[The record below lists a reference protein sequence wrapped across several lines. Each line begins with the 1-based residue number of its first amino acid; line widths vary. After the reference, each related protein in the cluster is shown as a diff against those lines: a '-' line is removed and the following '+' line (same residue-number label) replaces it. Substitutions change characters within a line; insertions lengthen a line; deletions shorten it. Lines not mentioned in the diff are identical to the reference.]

1 MEWRQQSAVSC
12 ELAFQE
18 AQRWLEEV
26 TKKSFESKSFRM
38 ALEDGVLLCD
48 LINTLKPGII
58 KRVNRL
64 STPIA
69 GLDNVTVF
77 LKACE
82 KLGLNEAQLF
92 HPGDLQDVSTRVTVR
107 REETSRRLKNVLI
120 TIYWLGRKAQSDPFY
135 TGPQLNLKSFEGLL
149 GIALSKALE
158 ESVQSKLSVR
168 DSGYVEGWFSDREDP
183 FSLKQSGYRREDSV
197 ESFDSVESRTLSVAS
212 DFTLRASSESCYSD
226 AEAEHCFRMAEGSK
240 SDAPIRERAHGPS
253 ALRKKRQEYKQGD
266 RSYAGHLTSESGRG
280 LGRNL
285 PPASAFLQWASSYQS
300 DSDSDM
306 DHPEPDLEQDDLAS
320 RRFRSVTSVA
330 PVNFAIPSRSPGP
343 RVASIVTPSAGKSWL
358 TLSDASRLAA
368 VPPKRSNQSVSS
380 IPSENGPPEC
390 ESATLEE
397 EFLQRS
403 LNNGMSDS
411 DEDRGYADPVLD
423 DLYARRVLIS
433 EHQTSIKADSDKF
446 MPKYWTPEEDLHVK
460 NIRLGSQRRPWYKKM
475 QGFRSKSMGDITLE
489 PIPQESDNCSSF
501 DPQGSRHVHPRSVG
515 ELTLEPSAIQ
525 RVRHEQLENIRTRMK
540 ESEAKWHEDLSRW
553 KSRRR
558 STNSDLHRKREEREK
573 IELICVGG
581 AGAIKTAQLTGVA
594 EESSNM
600 PGPMSDAGSSVSSTR
615 LTGWSTTSAAPLTNG
630 TSSALTRGTDIETS
644 DSAQLCT
651 GEFLNPSAAVVS
663 EQSSPTSVATI
674 DPEPY
679 EQQGQDF
686 SRRNSLLESFYA
698 GGARLSATLPRG
710 FRRSEGCSRLSTGV
724 TPRPFGAKPSKVSSM
739 PKAYSVDDSHK
750 SLISGHRDYSITP
763 SFLSGQG
770 KVTASTDT
778 VHSRSSTHPINSRK
792 VKEERRDGRSSAPPT
807 NYFFTNVTMASSVIQ
822 TSPPVFSEI
831 REIKV
836 GQSEMR
842 VCLNQK
848 PNSGRDFG
856 FKVHWDSTGAWV
868 KSVQAGSPAEL
879 CGLLMGDEIVAL
891 GGCRVAE
898 MNYEQFKGNMDS
910 TQQKGTLL
918 MDIRRHGQN
927 DWGSSHPSP
936 PYKSHKTI
944 NLTSANSTLIGRPDH
959 YVSIGSTSNS
969 PVETVVKTQVNGQPA
984 NKVLSKTTNGRIQ
997 DNPVALRNK
1006 GGSESAISDLEVPSI
1021 NTTSSRWSWDHEE
1034 ERRRQE
1040 KWQLE
1045 QERLLQEK
1053 YQRDQEKLEE
1063 EWRRAQQEVYGED
1076 HGGPEEQKCGL
1087 DVLSNGNTTSPVP
1100 PPIATPSVASC
1111 QIAEKV
1117 GAAQNRQAAV
1127 QIAAGHQ
1134 SFKKEVE
1141 CDSTTKSQCSEESYG
1156 FAKLTVSDRTKSKST
1171 PALESLHKQDAK
1183 AAGSGKKKGQLSQA
1197 AKERLQILAEMRKR
1211 TQLLTDGSWIRQ
1223 RNASINKEPI
1233 AVGTP
1238 VRRYESLE
1246 NLHTTSSWSRQS
1258 YTPGFANRP
1267 HSAMGSTGSHRSG
1280 RSSLGPGSAIFS
1292 TGFKQSSLL
1301 ASNSPTPITTT
1312 PEPLTLESRPSSQQC
1327 GRLLSGR
1334 RMCSRCDQP
1343 LGKGA
1348 AMVIDSLEL
1357 CFHIG
1362 CFKCVSCRTDLGR
1375 GAESGAQV
1383 RVRHGQLFCNTCYS
1397 RIRVCS
1403 SISK

>member
-26 TKKSFESKSFRM
+26 TNKRFGSKTFRV

-48 LINTLKPGII
+48 LINKLKPGII
-58 KRVNRL
+58 KRLNRL

-69 GLDNVTVF
+69 GLDNVNVF

-107 REETSRRLKNVLI
+107 REETCRRLKNVLI

-135 TGPQLNLKSFEGLL
+135 TGPQLNLKALEGLL

-158 ESVQSKLSVR
+158 ESVQSKSSVR
-168 DSGYVEGWFSDREDP
+168 DSGYVEGWFSDREDLL
-183 FSLKQSGYRREDSV
+183 SLKQSGYRREDSV
-197 ESFDSVESRTLSVAS
+197 ESLDSVEFRPLSVAS
-212 DFTLRASSESCYSD
+212 DGTIRAGSEGCFSD

-240 SDAPIRERAHGPS
+240 SDAPIRGRVHVPS
-253 ALRKKRQEYKQGD
+253 ALRKKRQEYQQGD
-266 RSYAGHLTSESGRG
+266 RSYAGHLTRFPI
-280 LGRNL
+280 RR
-285 PPASAFLQWASSYQS
+285 
-300 DSDSDM
+300 
-306 DHPEPDLEQDDLAS
+306 S
-320 RRFRSVTSVA
+320 RY
-330 PVNFAIPSRSPGP
+330 PG
-343 RVASIVTPSAGKSWL
+343 
-358 TLSDASRLAA
+358 
-368 VPPKRSNQSVSS
+368 
-380 IPSENGPPEC
+380 
-390 ESATLEE
+390 
-397 EFLQRS
+397 
-403 LNNGMSDS
+403 
-411 DEDRGYADPVLD
+411 
-423 DLYARRVLIS
+423 
-433 EHQTSIKADSDKF
+433 
-446 MPKYWTPEEDLHVK
+446 
-460 NIRLGSQRRPWYKKM
+460 
-475 QGFRSKSMGDITLE
+475 SKSMGDIPLE

-501 DPQGSRHVHPRSVG
+501 DPLGSRHVHQRSVG

-525 RVRHEQLENIRTRMK
+525 RVQQEQLQNMRARMK
-540 ESEAKWHEDLSRW
+540 ESEAKWHEDLSKW

-558 STNSDLHRKREEREK
+558 SANSDLHRKREEREQ
-573 IELICVGG
+573 IELTSGG
-581 AGAIKTAQLTGVA
+581 GTSAIRTAPLTGGPG
-594 EESSNM
+594 ESSNM
-600 PGPMSDAGSSVSSTR
+600 PGPMSDAGSSVSSAR
-615 LTGWSTTSAAPLTNG
+615 LTGWSTTSASPLTNG
-630 TSSALTRGTDIETS
+630 TSSSLTRGTDIETP
-644 DSAQLCT
+644 DSAQMCT
-651 GEFLNPSAAVVS
+651 GEFFNPPAAVVS
-663 EQSSPTSVATI
+663 
-674 DPEPY
+674 EPY
-679 EQQGQDF
+679 EQQGPDF
-686 SRRNSLLESFYA
+686 SRRDSFLESFYA
-698 GGARLSATLPRG
+698 GGARISATLPRG
-710 FRRSEGCSRLSTGV
+710 FRRSEGCSRLSTGI
-724 TPRPFGAKPSKVSSM
+724 TPRLFGAKPSKVSTL
-739 PKAYSVDDSHK
+739 PKVYSIDDSHK
-750 SLISGHRDYSITP
+750 SLISGHRDYSIIP

-770 KVTASTDT
+770 KVTASAETG
-778 VHSRSSTHPINSRK
+778 HSRSSTHPINPK
-792 VKEERRDGRSSAPPT
+792 KADEDWRDGRSSAPPVNSFVT
-807 NYFFTNVTMASSVIQ
+807 KVTMAASMIQ
-822 TSPPVFSEI
+822 TSPVVSKI

-842 VCLNQK
+842 ICLNQK

-856 FKVHWDSTGAWV
+856 FKAHWDSTGACV

-898 MNYEQFKGNMDS
+898 MNYEQFKGSMDS
-910 TQQKGTLL
+910 AQQKGTLL

-927 DWGSSHPSP
+927 DWGSGHPSL

-944 NLTSANSTLIGRPDH
+944 NLTSANSTLIGRPEH
-959 YVSIGSTSNS
+959 YVSISTPSNS

-984 NKVLSKTTNGRIQ
+984 NKALTKMVNGRIQ

-1006 GGSESAISDLEVPSI
+1006 GATVSSWVYLCGGSESAISDLQVPSI
-1021 NTTSSRWSWDHEE
+1021 SSTSSRWSWDHEE

-1040 KWQLE
+1040 KWQME

-1053 YQRDQEKLEE
+1053 YRRDQEKLEE
-1063 EWRRAQQEVYGED
+1063 EWRRAQEEFYGEE
-1076 HGGPEEQKCGL
+1076 HGAPEEQKCL
-1087 DVLSNGNTTSPVP
+1087 AVLSNGNTTSHIP
-1100 PPIATPSVASC
+1100 PPIATTSVAST

-1117 GAAQNRQAAV
+1117 GAEQNRQAAV

-1134 SFKKEVE
+1134 SLKTEVE

-1197 AKERLQILAEMRKR
+1197 EKERLQILEEMRKK

-1223 RNASINKEPI
+1223 RNAINKESI
-1233 AVGTP
+1233 TAGTSIKS
-1238 VRRYESLE
+1238 YESLE
-1246 NLHTTSSWSRQS
+1246 NLHSTSSWSRQS
-1258 YTPGFANRP
+1258 YTSGVTNRP
-1267 HSAMGSTGSHRSG
+1267 HSALGSTGSYRSG

-1292 TGFKQSSLL
+1292 TGLKQALS
-1301 ASNSPTPITTT
+1301 ASNFHTPPITTT
-1312 PEPLTLESRPSSQQC
+1312 AETSVPESRSNSQQC

-1334 RMCSRCDQP
+1334 RMCSRCEQP

-1375 GAESGAQV
+1375 GIESGAQV
-1383 RVRHGQLFCNTCYS
+1383 RVRHRQLFCNNCY
-1397 RIRVCS
+1397 RVCPS
-1403 SISK
+1403 FSK

>member
-26 TKKSFESKSFRM
+26 TKKRFGSKSFRV

-69 GLDNVTVF
+69 GLDNVNVF

-120 TIYWLGRKAQSDPFY
+120 TIYWLGRRAQTDPFY
-135 TGPQLNLKSFEGLL
+135 TGPQLNLKAFEGLL
-149 GIALSKALE
+149 GTALSKALE
-158 ESVQSKLSVR
+158 ESVQSKSSVR
-168 DSGYVEGWFSDREDP
+168 DSGYAEGWFSDREEL
-183 FSLKQSGYRREDSV
+183 FSLKQSDYRREDSV
-197 ESFDSVESRTLSVAS
+197 ESLDSVESRTISVAS
-212 DFTLRASSESCYSD
+212 DCTLRAGSEGCFSD

-240 SDAPIRERAHGPS
+240 SDAPIRERVHVPS
-253 ALRKKRQEYKQGD
+253 ALRKKRQEYQQGD
-266 RSYAGHLTSESGRG
+266 RSYAGHLTRFPM
-280 LGRNL
+280 R
-285 PPASAFLQWASSYQS
+285 
-300 DSDSDM
+300 
-306 DHPEPDLEQDDLAS
+306 HS
-320 RRFRSVTSVA
+320 RY
-330 PVNFAIPSRSPGP
+330 PG
-343 RVASIVTPSAGKSWL
+343 
-358 TLSDASRLAA
+358 
-368 VPPKRSNQSVSS
+368 
-380 IPSENGPPEC
+380 
-390 ESATLEE
+390 
-397 EFLQRS
+397 
-403 LNNGMSDS
+403 
-411 DEDRGYADPVLD
+411 
-423 DLYARRVLIS
+423 
-433 EHQTSIKADSDKF
+433 
-446 MPKYWTPEEDLHVK
+446 
-460 NIRLGSQRRPWYKKM
+460 
-475 QGFRSKSMGDITLE
+475 SKSMGDVTLE
-489 PIPQESDNCSSF
+489 SIPQESDNCSSF
-501 DPQGSRHVHPRSVG
+501 DPLGSCLVHQRSFG

-525 RVRHEQLENIRTRMK
+525 RVQQEQLQNIRARMK

-558 STNSDLHRKREEREK
+558 SANSDLHRKLEEREQ
-573 IELICVGG
+573 IELICGG
-581 AGAIKTAQLTGVA
+581 GTSAVRTAQLTGVP
-594 EESSNM
+594 EKSFNM

-615 LTGWSTTSAAPLTNG
+615 LTGWSTTSASPLTNG
-630 TSSALTRGTDIETS
+630 ASSALTRGTDLETP
-644 DSAQLCT
+644 DSAQMCT
-651 GEFLNPSAAVVS
+651 GEFFNPSAAVVS
-663 EQSSPTSVATI
+663 EQSSSSSLATMH
-674 DPEPY
+674 PEPY
-679 EQQGQDF
+679 EQQGPDF
-686 SRRNSLLESFYA
+686 SRRASLLESFYA
-698 GGARLSATLPRG
+698 GGARMSATLPRG

-724 TPRPFGAKPSKVSSM
+724 TPRPFGAKPSKVSSL
-739 PKAYSVDDSHK
+739 PKVYSIDDSHK

-770 KVTASTDT
+770 KVTASADT
-778 VHSRSSTHPINSRK
+778 GHSRSSTHPINPK
-792 VKEERRDGRSSAPPT
+792 KEEEEKRDGRSSAPPMNSFAT
-807 NYFFTNVTMASSVIQ
+807 KVTMAASIVQ
-822 TSPPVFSEI
+822 ASPPIVSET

-856 FKVHWDSTGAWV
+856 FKAHWDSTGACV

-898 MNYEQFKGNMDS
+898 MNYEQFKGSMDS
-910 TQQKGTLL
+910 AQQKGTLL

-927 DWGSSHPSP
+927 DWGSGHPSL

-944 NLTSANSTLIGRPDH
+944 NLTSANSTLIGRPEH
-959 YVSIGSTSNS
+959 YVSISTTSNS

-984 NKVLSKTTNGRIQ
+984 KGVQSKMVNGRIQ

-1006 GGSESAISDLEVPSI
+1006 GGSESAISDLQVPSI
-1021 NTTSSRWSWDHEE
+1021 STTSSRWSWDHEE

-1040 KWQLE
+1040 KWQME

-1053 YQRDQEKLEE
+1053 YRRDQEKLEE
-1063 EWRRAQQEVYGED
+1063 EWRRAQQEVYGEEY
-1076 HGGPEEQKCGL
+1076 GGPEELKCL
-1087 DVLSNGNTTSPVP
+1087 DVLSNGNTTPHIP
-1100 PPIATPSVASC
+1100 PPIATTSVASN

-1117 GAAQNRQAAV
+1117 GAAQDRQAAV
-1127 QIAAGHQ
+1127 QIAAGRQ
-1134 SFKKEVE
+1134 SFKAEVE

-1171 PALESLHKQDAK
+1171 PALEGLHKQDAK
-1183 AAGSGKKKGQLSQA
+1183 GSGKKKGQLSQA
-1197 AKERLQILAEMRKR
+1197 EKERLQILEEMRKR

-1223 RNASINKEPI
+1223 RNASINKEPVT
-1233 AVGTP
+1233 VGTS
-1238 VRRYESLE
+1238 VRRYESLD

-1258 YTPGFANRP
+1258 YTSGISNRP
-1267 HSAMGSTGSHRSG
+1267 HSALGSTGTYRSG
-1280 RSSLGPGSAIFS
+1280 RSSLGPGSAIFN
-1292 TGFKQSSLL
+1292 TGLKQSSLL
-1301 ASNSPTPITTT
+1301 SSNFPTT
-1312 PEPLTLESRPSSQQC
+1312 PEPLFPESRPNSQQH

-1334 RMCSRCDQP
+1334 RMCSRCERP

-1383 RVRHGQLFCNTCYS
+1383 RVRHRQLFCNACYS
-1397 RIRVCS
+1397 RIRVCP